1 MKLLF
6 AFIDRLRTGMFDLW
20 AATPNGNARLVAF
33 HDAVIDADD
42 TLEAV
47 LSALDDG
54 DGDEARRL
62 LALGR
67 ESLAPRIKELK
78 ELL

>member
-1 MKLLF
+1 MKRLL
-6 AFIDRLRTGMFDLW
+6 AFVDRLRTAMFDLW

-47 LSALDDG
+47 LRALDDG

-62 LALGR
+62 LGYGR
-67 ESLAPRIKELK
+67 ESLKSRIEELK
-78 ELL
+78 GML